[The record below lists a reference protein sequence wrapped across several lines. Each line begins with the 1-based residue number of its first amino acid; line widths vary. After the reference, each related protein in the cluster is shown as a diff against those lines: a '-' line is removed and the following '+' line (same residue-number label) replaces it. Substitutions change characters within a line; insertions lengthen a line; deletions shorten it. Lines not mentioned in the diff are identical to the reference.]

1 MRLDRFLVQSNI
13 CSRSEAKRFVKAG
26 RVGVNGSTAS
36 DPSVHIDENKDM
48 VTVDNNPVVYE
59 RFCYYML
66 NKPQGYVT
74 ATRDKDSKTV
84 LDLLDGVKRDDLF
97 PVGRLDKDTE
107 GLLLITD
114 NGRLAHDLLSPRH
127 HVDKEY
133 YVEVDRR
140 LTDEEKNAFFTGID
154 IGDEK
159 PTLPAKIEEQEDAY
173 LVTIHEGRFHQ
184 IKRMFKAFDA
194 NVTFLKRLS
203 MGSLVLDENLEP
215 GQFRPLTDDEVKNLF

>member
-1 MRLDRFLVQSNI
+1 M
-13 CSRSEAKRFVKAG
+13 
-26 RVGVNGSTAS
+26 GVNGRTAT
-36 DPSVHIDENKDM
+36 DPSVHINENEDP

-59 RFCYYML
+59 RFRYYML

-74 ATRDKDSKTV
+74 ATREKDSKTV

-140 LTDEEKNAFFTGID
+140 LTDEEKNTFLTCID
-154 IGDEK
+154 IGDDK
-159 PTLPAKIEEQEDAY
+159 PTLPAKIEEKDGAY

-184 IKRMFKAFDA
+184 IKRMFKAFDV

-203 MGSLVLDENLEP
+203 MGTLVLDENLEP